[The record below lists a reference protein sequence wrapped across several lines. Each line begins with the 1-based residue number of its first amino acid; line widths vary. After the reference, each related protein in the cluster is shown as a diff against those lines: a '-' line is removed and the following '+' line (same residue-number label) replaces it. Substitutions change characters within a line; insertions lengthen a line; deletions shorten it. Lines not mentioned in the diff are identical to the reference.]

1 MNITI
6 DGCNCG
12 CSAGPGAGQDKGR
25 GDVLRSSSVVELF
38 NVDINEHQFTQYSE
52 LQSPKN
58 HGKPNPPTSNDRVRI
73 SQVRQRLVSSCQ
85 VLLVSS

>member
-58 HGKPNPPTSNDRVRI
+58 LGEPNHPTSNIVANNKCSDFKRRDHEM
-73 SQVRQRLVSSCQ
+73 QFMKVS
-85 VLLVSS
+85 